1 MNSLRLKWATLP
13 QKPTANC
20 WQPWSQFPN
29 LDTSAYNPQR
39 PGHLPSLQLYE
50 VIGNT
55 VFATIQWNVI
65 IKLKRSPDL
74 TTKKSTWNRTR
85 YCSLRAMFVRLLGPL
100 WAMMTSDPFSPYYAY
115 IFTKKRHSV
124 GRPVSSIRQLFSLQ
138 FIPSLCEVDH
148 WIYPSVTVAHFLK
161 MQSPPQ
167 WCSIS
172 FYKLIEHYD
181 SMVRVPGWRS
191 VARNDAEGGH
201 REEISGSAAS
211 ACNASFAAI
220 DCPLSFISFP
230 DDCNMSP
237 FQLFLMSLSVIC
249 FTTIDSF

>member
-1 MNSLRLKWATLP
+1 MRSRSLDLP
-13 QKPTANC
+13 ERNGGAFLENAE
-20 WQPWSQFPN
+20 S
-29 LDTSAYNPQR
+29 SA
-39 PGHLPSLQLYE
+39 
-50 VIGNT
+50 V
-55 VFATIQWNVI
+55 V
-65 IKLKRSPDL
+65 
-74 TTKKSTWNRTR
+74 
-85 YCSLRAMFVRLLGPL
+85 
-100 WAMMTSDPFSPYYAY
+100 
-115 IFTKKRHSV
+115 
-124 GRPVSSIRQLFSLQ
+124 
-138 FIPSLCEVDH
+138 
-148 WIYPSVTVAHFLK
+148 
-161 MQSPPQ
+161 
-167 WCSIS
+167 
-172 FYKLIEHYD
+172 FYKFIEHYD